1 MRWRNSKQSYN
12 VEDRR
17 GQEPM
22 QAGMGGMGLLR
33 ILPFLLRTKIG
44 RIILIAGA
52 AFYAFQYFTGGN
64 MLQNGMPNTS
74 SQAVG
79 EAGAEGQ
86 NDESRQFVAAILG
99 TTETVWQQKLDGYQE
114 PTLVLYNRMTQTG
127 CGVGQAQT
135 GPFYCPA
142 DQKIY
147 LDLSFM
153 NELKK
158 LGAPGDFAFAYVIA
172 HEVGHHVQKLQG
184 TSDQVHQL
192 QQQSSQA
199 DANKLSVMLELQAD
213 CYAGIWGHEVNQQM
227 DMLEPGDIDEGIQA
241 ANAVGDDRLQQMAGQ
256 AVHPDAFT
264 HGSSEQRIAWFKR
277 GFESGD
283 MSQCDTFHNFVKPFY
298 DAAR

>member
-86 NDESRQFVAAILG
+86 NDENRQFVAAILG
-99 TTETVWQQKLDGYQE
+99 TTETVWQQKLGGYQE

-283 MSQCDTFHNFVKPFY
+283 MSQCDTFSQL
-298 DAAR
+298 R